1 MELLCKENPLLAG
14 EILLLSGLTDL
25 ADGYIARRFHRIS
38 NLGKILDP
46 VADKLT
52 QAAMLI
58 CLFTRFPHVLLLI
71 VIMAGKELYMVV
83 SGCLVIRKT
92 GKVHGESGEGRMK
105 PFLLGGA
112 AHLRIIWSRIT
123 PSVLSS

>member
-1 MELLCKENPLLAG
+1 M
-14 EILLLSGLTDL
+14 LSGLTDL

-58 CLFTRFPHVLLLI
+58 CLFTRFPYVLLLI
-71 VIMAGKELYMVV
+71 VIMAGKEPV
-83 SGCLVIRKT
+83 SYTHLDVYKRQDKND
-92 GKVHGESGEGRMK
+92 GRM
-105 PFLLGGA
+105 
-112 AHLRIIWSRIT
+112 S
-123 PSVLSS
+123 

>member
-1 MELLCKENPLLAG
+1 M
-14 EILLLSGLTDL
+14 LSGLTDL

-58 CLFTRFPHVLLLI
+58 CLFTRFPYVLLLI

-83 SGCLVIRKT
+83 SGFRALKSPIFQ
-92 GKVHGESGEGRMK
+92 GFS
-105 PFLLGGA
+105 
-112 AHLRIIWSRIT
+112 RIIGGVCECFI
-123 PSVLSS
+123 LSPP

>member
-1 MELLCKENPLLAG
+1 M
-14 EILLLSGLTDL
+14 LSGLTDL

-71 VIMAGKELYMVV
+71 VIIKKQHIKRVTRTDVEEYAEEE
-83 SGCLVIRKT
+83 I
-92 GKVHGESGEGRMK
+92 
-105 PFLLGGA
+105 A
-112 AHLRIIWSRIT
+112 
-123 PSVLSS
+123 SSFIGPNEK